1 MKLVCPICAQ
11 TPGSHSLRQVSPGVF
26 YTKPAEATRYWDRD
40 GILAHYEAVI
50 GQHQGSWTWIFDA
63 DGFNLKHLVHVDVA
77 IAIAKFVVDHS
88 PDRIVVKN
96 PTWVVNLAFGIVAPF
111 LVEHETTY
119 SPLDREYVIVPR
131 PDGLSTASKD
141 LLVDA

>member
-11 TPGSHSLRQVSPGVF
+11 TPGSHSLREVSPGVF
-26 YTKPAEATRYWDRD
+26 YTKPAEASRYWDRD

-63 DGFNLKHLVHVDVA
+63 DGFTLEHLVHVDVA
-77 IAIAKFVVDHS
+77 IAIAKFVTAHT
-88 PDRIVVKN
+88 PERIIVKN
-96 PTWVVNLAFGIVAPF
+96 PTWIVNLALGIVAPF

-119 SPLDREYVIVPR
+119 SPLDGEYVIVPR
-131 PDGLSTASKD
+131 PDRRCISSQG